1 MGGMSVPI
9 CLHLHVHTL
18 CLWVLFVPVVTG
30 GGSGIGKA
38 IVEKF
43 AGQGAT
49 VHILD
54 VSIADA
60 TAVAD
65 AVSATPAPQA
75 PPRTATWP
83 CGTCCL
89 SRCL

>member
-1 MGGMSVPI
+1 
-9 CLHLHVHTL
+9 
-18 CLWVLFVPVVTG
+18 LWVRTWCSPVVTG

-54 VSIADA
+54 LSLVDA

-65 AVSATPAPQA
+65 AVGALLWKGFPSFAWCMVCCV
-75 PPRTATWP
+75 RTAMVGFGLALRLLW
-83 CGTCCL
+83 GL
-89 SRCL
+89 GYASL